1 MEVLLVMKV
10 GYVAIVGKPN
20 VGKSTLLNNIL
31 GTKVSI
37 ISPKAGTT
45 RMRILGVK
53 NIPDKAQIIFLD
65 TPGIYEPKKSDILG
79 RSMVEIAKQSLEEAD
94 VILFMIDATEGWRQR
109 DEEIYRNF
117 IKPLSKPVVIVIN
130 KIDKMGPAKNVLP
143 LIEEIHKRHNEL
155 TEIVPISALKGAN
168 LEELIKTILKYLPEG
183 EPLFPEDMITD
194 LPLRLL
200 AAEIVREKAMMLTR
214 EEVPTSIAVKIDEIR
229 PGDANP
235 NMLVIIGELIVDRE
249 NLKPIIIGKKGQRLK
264 EIGKRAREELELI
277 LGRPVYLELWVKV
290 IPDWRRRPEY
300 VRLFGYTF

>member
-1 MEVLLVMKV
+1 MKV

-53 NIPDKAQIIFLD
+53 NLEEPEKAQIIFLD
-65 TPGIYEPKKSDILG
+65 TPGIYAPKASDVLG
-79 RSMVEIAKQSLEEAD
+79 QSMVEIAKLSLEEAD
-94 VILFMIDATEGWRQR
+94 VILFMIDATEGWRPR
-109 DEEIYRNF
+109 DEEIYQNY
-117 IKPLSKPVVIVIN
+117 IKPLGKPVIVAIN
-130 KIDKMGPAKNVLP
+130 KIDKLGPAKMVLP
-143 LIEEIHKRHNEL
+143 LIEEIHNKHPEL

-168 LEELIKTILKYLPEG
+168 LKELIKTILKYLPEG
-183 EPLFPEDMITD
+183 EQLFPEDMITD

-214 EEVPTSIAVKIDEIR
+214 EEVPTSIAVKIDEIK
-229 PGDANP
+229 PGDKNP
-235 NMLVIIGELIVDRE
+235 NMLVIRGEIVVDRE
-249 NLKPIIIGKKGQRLK
+249 NLKPIIIGKNGQRLK
-264 EIGKRAREELELI
+264 EIGKRAREELELM
-277 LGRPVYLELWVKV
+277 LGRPIYLELWVKV

-300 VRLFGYTF
+300 VRLFGYSF